1 MTNLSILNVN
11 CHIYDVSM
19 TFIDLNKEDEFSFP
33 HEQPSILEAPNDGQD
48 FTVECDETDLETLII
63 EDYFTRIFDI

>member
-1 MTNLSILNVN
+1 
-11 CHIYDVSM
+11 M